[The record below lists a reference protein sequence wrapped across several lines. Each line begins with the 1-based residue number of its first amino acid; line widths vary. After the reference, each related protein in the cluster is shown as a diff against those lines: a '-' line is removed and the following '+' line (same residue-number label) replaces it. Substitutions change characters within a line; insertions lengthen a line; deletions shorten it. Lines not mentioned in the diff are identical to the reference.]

1 MALHTVFRKGLG
13 KDNRNHG
20 PLRQQ
25 TITNYEL
32 IKTRKL
38 ARNRKGKKKG
48 MSESI
53 LKNNN
58 QICYKFDRQGDQTR
72 MGTQKEKYGAIIQ
85 QALR

>member
-1 MALHTVFRKGLG
+1 
-13 KDNRNHG
+13 
-20 PLRQQ
+20 
-25 TITNYEL
+25 
-32 IKTRKL
+32 
-38 ARNRKGKKKG
+38 

-72 MGTQKEKYGAIIQ
+72 MGTQKEKYGAIIK